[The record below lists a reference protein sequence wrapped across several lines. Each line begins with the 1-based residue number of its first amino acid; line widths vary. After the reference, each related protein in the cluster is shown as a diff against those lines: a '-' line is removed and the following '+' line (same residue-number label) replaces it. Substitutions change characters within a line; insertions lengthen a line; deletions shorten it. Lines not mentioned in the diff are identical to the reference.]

1 MSAPI
6 PIAEEEEAEDW
17 LTTYADAITLLMA
30 FFVMLLTFSKYDVPA
45 MQEAMQG
52 IKNKIGGKVEKNTTT
67 KLKDQIEDIV
77 YNMQADQVIKVAKD
91 DKGVVIELASKA
103 FYKPGSADLT
113 DQAIPVL
120 NRLTQ
125 TLMAPNYSGYQI
137 EIEGHTDDDP
147 ISTARYPSN
156 WELSAGRATRVV
168 RFLIERG
175 MVPKKLKAVGLADTD
190 PKAPNRTADG
200 TPIPQNQA
208 DNRRVNVRI
217 FPMSLTLKKKLSPK
231 PKGMT
236 DLIESTGPAVPSATI
251 NTGLP
256 KADEGTKATKDM
268 MQDVLKGLSGSP

>member
-1 MSAPI
+1 
-6 PIAEEEEAEDW
+6 
-17 LTTYADAITLLMA
+17 MA
-30 FFVMLLTFSKYDVPA
+30 T
-45 MQEAMQG
+45 
-52 IKNKIGGKVEKNTTT
+52 
-67 KLKDQIEDIV
+67 
-77 YNMQADQVIKVAKD
+77 D

-120 NRLTQ
+120 NQLTQ
-125 TLMAPNYSGYQI
+125 TLLAPNYTNYQI

-168 RFLIERG
+168 RFLIEKG
-175 MVPKKLKAVGLADTD
+175 MTPQKLRAIGLADTD
-190 PKAPNRTADG
+190 PKVPNRTADG

-217 FPMSLTLKKKLSPK
+217 FPMSLALKKKLAPK

-236 DLIESTGPAVPSATI
+236 DFIETTGPAVPPATI
-251 NTGLP
+251 NTRLP
-256 KADEGTKATKDM
+256 KVDEGTKASEDM
-268 MQDVLKGLSGSP
+268 MQDVLKGLSGAP